1 MIVVYIVTF
10 VLSIIILR
18 MAFSYAFLCEKRRI
32 LKLVENN
39 KKLKNFIYFLL
50 STNTYSNF
58 IYHLYKEHNIRKI
71 DIWIKTTNE
80 SYLISEAFKWSNTM
94 QGYDFWYETNLLWN
108 RDFKHR
114 DIEFLLI
121 KNLIEERL

>member
-1 MIVVYIVTF
+1 M
-10 VLSIIILR
+10 
-18 MAFSYAFLCEKRRI
+18 
-32 LKLVENN
+32 
-39 KKLKNFIYFLL
+39 
-50 STNTYSNF
+50 
-58 IYHLYKEHNIRKI
+58 NIKKI

-80 SYLISEAFKWSNTM
+80 SYLISEAFNWSDTM

>member
-1 MIVVYIVTF
+1 
-10 VLSIIILR
+10 
-18 MAFSYAFLCEKRRI
+18 
-32 LKLVENN
+32 
-39 KKLKNFIYFLL
+39 
-50 STNTYSNF
+50 
-58 IYHLYKEHNIRKI
+58 
-71 DIWIKTTNE
+71 
-80 SYLISEAFKWSNTM
+80 M

>member
-1 MIVVYIVTF
+1 MIVIYIVTF

-18 MAFSYAFLCEKRRI
+18 MVFSYAFLCEKRRI

-58 IYHLYKEHNIRKI
+58 IYLLYKVC
-71 DIWIKTTNE
+71 
-80 SYLISEAFKWSNTM
+80 
-94 QGYDFWYETNLLWN
+94 
-108 RDFKHR
+108 
-114 DIEFLLI
+114 FLCFLFI
-121 KNLIEERL
+121 VSRVLS